1 MDYYQTHDE
10 IDEIGEGL
18 IRKYQYQ
25 SFIQGTPTD
34 IEDFIIS
41 NLGYRIVYDR
51 IAEGDAGKMAFLAD
65 GKTALLLWRNGQ
77 RVSIVPPKG
86 LIIVDEYLRQEQN
99 HRKRRFVLA
108 HEAGHILMDR
118 LGNNP
123 VTSAFSREFDTE
135 KQYTVKELADMF
147 SIAESMAT
155 AMGVALLMPRTS
167 IVKYVRNRG
176 YKKRIPLY
184 GDSVLCTCDRN
195 VVRDAANQFQVS
207 YKSMFYRLRDLKLF
221 EPRELDE
228 FLLKCGDAGGVI

>member
-1 MDYYQTHDE
+1 MDYYQTYDE

-34 IEDFIIS
+34 IEGFITS
-41 NLGYRIVYDR
+41 NLGYQIVYDR
-51 IAEGDAGKMAFLAD
+51 IAERDAGKMAFLAD
-65 GKTALLLWRNGQ
+65 GRGALWIWQSGQ
-77 RVSIVPPKG
+77 RVSVVPPKG

-99 HRKRRFVLA
+99 VKKRRFVLA

-123 VTSAFSREFDTE
+123 VTSAFSQEFDAE
-135 KQYTVKELADMF
+135 QKYTVKELAAMF

-155 AMGVALLMPRTS
+155 AMGVALLMPRSS
-167 IVKYVRNRG
+167 IVRYVRSRG
-176 YKKRIPLY
+176 YEKRIPLY
-184 GDSVLCTCDRN
+184 GDSVMCTCDRN
-195 VVRDAANQFQVS
+195 AVRDAANQFQVS
-207 YKSMFYRLRDLKLF
+207 YKSMFYRLRELKLF

-228 FLLKCGDAGGVI
+228 YLLKCEDAGGVI

>member
-34 IEDFIIS
+34 IEDFITS

-99 HRKRRFVLA
+99 LKKRRFVLA

-123 VTSAFSREFDTE
+123 VTSAFS
-135 KQYTVKELADMF
+135 Q
-147 SIAESMAT
+147 
-155 AMGVALLMPRTS
+155 
-167 IVKYVRNRG
+167 
-176 YKKRIPLY
+176 
-184 GDSVLCTCDRN
+184 
-195 VVRDAANQFQVS
+195 
-207 YKSMFYRLRDLKLF
+207 
-221 EPRELDE
+221 
-228 FLLKCGDAGGVI
+228 

>member
-1 MDYYQTHDE
+1 METAGLFKVLIIIYQQASPFRDKGKLLGYYQSNK
-10 IDEIGEGL
+10 GF
-18 IRKYQYQ
+18 RN
-25 SFIQGTPTD
+25 TPD
-34 IEDFIIS
+34 
-41 NLGYRIVYDR
+41 
-51 IAEGDAGKMAFLAD
+51 
-65 GKTALLLWRNGQ
+65 
-77 RVSIVPPKG
+77 
-86 LIIVDEYLRQEQN
+86 
-99 HRKRRFVLA
+99 KRR
-108 HEAGHILMDR
+108 GIMGK

-123 VTSAFSREFDTE
+123 VTSAFSQEFDGKPE
-135 KQYTVKELADMF
+135 YTVEELSNMF

-167 IVKYVRNRG
+167 IVRYVRNRG

>member
-34 IEDFIIS
+34 IEDFITS

-65 GKTALLLWRNGQ
+65 GKTALLLWRNGR

-108 HEAGHILMDR
+108 HEAGHILMNR

-135 KQYTVKELADMF
+135 KQYTVKELAGIF

-167 IVKYVRNRG
+167 VVRYVRSRG
-176 YKKRIPLY
+176 YAVAKNLY
-184 GDSVLCTCDRN
+184 TAYASASECAEQWGEGKILCRGNTAGDRVEGRFRACPADDCRTL
-195 VVRDAANQFQVS
+195 A
-207 YKSMFYRLRDLKLF
+207 
-221 EPRELDE
+221 E
-228 FLLKCGDAGGVI
+228 G

>member
-34 IEDFIIS
+34 IEGFITS
-41 NLGYRIVYDR
+41 NLGYQIVYDR
-51 IAEGDAGKMAFLAD
+51 IAERDAGKMAFLAD
-65 GKTALLLWRNGQ
+65 GRGALWIWQSGQ
-77 RVSIVPPKG
+77 RVSVVPPKG

-99 HRKRRFVLA
+99 LKKRRFVLA

-123 VTSAFSREFDTE
+123 VTSAFSQEFDAE
-135 KQYTVKELADMF
+135 QKCTVKELAAMF

-167 IVKYVRNRG
+167 VVRYVRSRG
-176 YKKRIPLY
+176 YEKRIPLY

-195 VVRDAANQFQVS
+195 VVMDAANQFQVS

-228 FLLKCGDAGGVI
+228 FLLKCRDAGGLI

>member
-34 IEDFIIS
+34 IEDFITS

-65 GKTALLLWRNGQ
+65 GKTALLLRRKGQ

-99 HRKRRFVLA
+99 LRKRRFVLA

-135 KQYTVKELADMF
+135 KQYTVKELSDMF

-167 IVKYVRNRG
+167 VVRYVRSRG
-176 YKKRIPLY
+176 YEKRIPL
-184 GDSVLCTCDRN
+184 
-195 VVRDAANQFQVS
+195 
-207 YKSMFYRLRDLKLF
+207 
-221 EPRELDE
+221 
-228 FLLKCGDAGGVI
+228 

>member
-147 SIAESMAT
+147 GIAESMAT

-167 IVKYVRNRG
+167 VVSYVRSRG
-176 YKKRIPLY
+176 YGEATDRQRQTVAFGKGKRQDHSCFLY
-184 GDSVLCTCDRN
+184 R
-195 VVRDAANQFQVS
+195 R
-207 YKSMFYRLRDLKLF
+207 
-221 EPRELDE
+221 
-228 FLLKCGDAGGVI
+228 CGDYDFLCRRRTCAKRERGLPEYHWQAV